1 MTAPKAVRH
10 LTPEQ
15 LSERWGGMPLQTL
28 KRYRRTG
35 EGPLFMRVGRHVLYR
50 LADVEAYEKTRLITT
65 AA

>member
-15 LSERWGGMPLQTL
+15 LSDRLGIPAETL

-50 LADVEAYEKTRLITT
+50 LADVEAYEKTCLITT